1 MIPVVLLLGLV
12 ALLIFTAACSATAW
26 RWGHAAG
33 RADAL
38 YDEALDHAD
47 YYRRR
52 AKAAEQPQPETVAP
66 LVAESLRRPSV
77 ATKIVPAVGDTRPSV
92 LRHVEFDDTQG
103 DAT

>member
-1 MIPVVLLLGLV
+1 MIPVLLFLALV
-12 ALLIFTAACSATAW
+12 ALLVFTAACSATAW

-52 AKAAEQPQPETVAP
+52 AKAAEQPQLETVRP

-77 ATKIVPAVGDTRPSV
+77 ATEVLPPVRVPEYTEVDPT
-92 LRHVEFDDTQG
+92 
-103 DAT
+103 